1 MATRFIDSANFA
13 TASAVWDSAA
23 KTNKAPDGWYSYCGI
38 ARQQSSGVLGPVF
51 VCGTTA
57 DNCAVR
63 CADTVIGGYPGTQTL
78 LAAGTALAA
87 GMYRRKI
94 TRSSGKAAFRVEI
107 NTSTA
112 LSTVFPSGPFGVQIQ
127 QTPVLNGSANPNQY
141 PTRGISC
148 KNMSPAYFAT
158 APAVTG
164 PIQERIFGAVNGGYV
179 SGSQVLTEYVY
190 NESTDTFN
198 SRTNTIRGALGN
210 NRLVLAG
217 GNPFRSVFYMT
228 PSGGDDID
236 LILWNPIAQTI
247 GADTTINVFCG
258 NTLREFTAYFS
269 GPVKPPGCVI
279 GTLTQSNIFMGNVQ
293 NALGGAI
300 GLYDW
305 AFSDFMA
312 SGVKADGYYYLP
324 PQAGLPNP
332 ALNASI
338 VVTNGIITELNNPC
352 V

>member
-1 MATRFIDSANFA
+1 MATRYIDSANFA
-13 TASAVWDSAA
+13 TASAVWTTAA
-23 KTNKAPDGWYSYCGI
+23 KTVKAPDGWYSYCGI
-38 ARQQSSGVLGPVF
+38 ARQQSSGVLGPAF
-51 VCGTTA
+51 TCGTTA

-78 LAAGTALAA
+78 LPAGTVLAA

-94 TRSSGKAAFRVEI
+94 TKTSGKAAFRIEI

-127 QTPVLNGSANPNQY
+127 QTPVLNGSINPNQY

-158 APAVTG
+158 AGAVTG
-164 PIQERIFGAVNGGYV
+164 PIQERLFGAVNGAYV
-179 SGSQVLTEYVY
+179 SGSQTLTEYAY
-190 NESTDTFN
+190 NESTDAFN
-198 SRTNTIRGALGN
+198 SRANTIRGALGDSK
-210 NRLVLAG
+210 LVLAG

-247 GADTTINVFCG
+247 GTDTTINVFCG
-258 NTLREFTAYFS
+258 NTLRQFTAYFQ
-269 GPVKPPGCVI
+269 GGVKACVST
-279 GTLTQSNIFMGNVQ
+279 GYPQSDVFIGNVQ

-312 SGVKADGYYYLP
+312 SGVRADGYYFLP
-324 PQAGLPNP
+324 AQAGLPLP
-332 ALNASI
+332 ASNASI
-338 VVTNGIITELNNPC
+338 YVQNGIITEFYNPC
-352 V
+352 

>member
-78 LAAGTALAA
+78 LATGTALAA

-164 PIQERIFGAVNGGYV
+164 PIQERIFGAVNGGYA

-190 NESTDTFN
+190 NESTDTFS
-198 SRTNTIRGALGN
+198 SRTNIIRGALGN
-210 NRLVLAG
+210 NGLVLAG

-258 NTLREFTAYFS
+258 NTLREFTAYFQ
-269 GPVKPPGCVI
+269 GGGAGGGCT
-279 GTLTQSNIFMGNVQ
+279 GTGYDQRNIFLGNVA
-293 NALGGAI
+293 NAIGGQI

-312 SGVKADGYYYLP
+312 NGVRPDGYYWLP
-324 PQAGLPNP
+324 VQPGL
-332 ALNASI
+332 ATQSKARVL
-338 VVTNGIITELNNPC
+338 NGIIVEWISPC
-352 V
+352 TT